1 MNPDPEINECDFGDG
16 DIALV
21 VELPIPPFEM
31 VSVAAE
37 DTSEVSRSML
47 EDLVRGWGHLWPD
60 MLDRLQDS
68 MTRYYD
74 CDQVLGRDEFMGSI
88 CRMSPEFYM
97 GDKSD
102 YMLRLE
108 FDEPPLWDFFLKDN
122 QIIHFQS
129 VF

>member
-1 MNPDPEINECDFGDG
+1 MRTDPEISECDFGEG
-16 DIALV
+16 DVALV

-31 VSVAAE
+31 VSIASE
-37 DTSEVSRSML
+37 DTSEGSRNML
-47 EDLVRGWGHLWPD
+47 EDLVRGWYDLWPD
-60 MLDRLQDS
+60 MLDRLHDS
-68 MTRYYD
+68 IERYDD
-74 CDQVLGRDEFMGSI
+74 CEQVLGRDEFMGSI
-88 CRMSPEFYM
+88 CRMSPGFYM

-122 QIIHFQS
+122 LIIHFQP